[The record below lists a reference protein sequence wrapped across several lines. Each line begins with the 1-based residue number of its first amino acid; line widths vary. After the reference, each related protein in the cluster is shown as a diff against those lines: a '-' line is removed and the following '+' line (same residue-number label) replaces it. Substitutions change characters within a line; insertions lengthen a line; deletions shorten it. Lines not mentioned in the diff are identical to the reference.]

1 MQVTNILM
9 LVMAF
14 GALLGGVDLM
24 LGSRLGYGERFEE
37 AFRLLGPIGLS
48 MAGILCLVPMVS
60 SVLKSTIAP
69 LFAALGLDS
78 GIFGGILAID
88 MGGYQLSMELA
99 ADPEIGVYTGILVS
113 ATFGCTIVFTL
124 PVGLRILE
132 EADRPW
138 FIRGIL
144 WGLAAMPVAMLLGG
158 LLLGL
163 PLGKLLWNS
172 LPVLLISLLLFLGL
186 LRNPNA
192 MAKGFQGFAKLIQAL
207 ATLGLTLGAFQYMTG
222 LEILKGLAPLEEA
235 MQVVCSIGIV
245 MLGSMP
251 LAELLRRLLKVP
263 FAWIG
268 KHTGLNDA
276 STAGILIGMVS
287 AAPALAS
294 IPRMD
299 ARGKTVNGAFAVC
312 GASTFAAH
320 LGFAASTQPEAVP
333 ALLAVKLLGGCLG
346 AAIALFATRTKP

>member
-1 MQVTNILM
+1 MQVTNIIM
-9 LVMAF
+9 LVMAL
-14 GALLGGVDLM
+14 GAVLGGIDLM
-24 LGSRLGYGERFEE
+24 FGNRLGYGERFEE

-60 SVLKSTIAP
+60 SVLKSTVVP
-69 LFAALGLDS
+69 LLTAVGLDP

-99 ADPEIGVYTGILVS
+99 ADPEIGVFSGILVS

-124 PVGLRILE
+124 PVGLQILE
-132 EADRPW
+132 EKDRPS

-144 WGLAAMPVAMLLGG
+144 WGLVSLPAAMVLGG

-163 PLGKLLWNS
+163 PLGTLLWNS

-186 LRNPNA
+186 LRNPTA
-192 MAKGFQGFAKLIQAL
+192 MARGFQGFAKGIQAL
-207 ATLGLTLGAFQYMTG
+207 ATLGLTLGAVRYMTG
-222 LEILKGLAPLEEA
+222 LALLNGLAPLEEA

-251 LAELLRRLLKVP
+251 LAELLRRLLRVP

-276 STAGILIGMVS
+276 STTGILVGMVS

-299 ARGKTVNGAFAVC
+299 DRGKTVNGAFLVC
-312 GASTFAAH
+312 GASCFAAH
-320 LGFAASTQPEAVP
+320 LGFAASTQPETVP
-333 ALLAVKLLGGCLG
+333 ALLAAKLLGGCLG
-346 AAIALFATRTKP
+346 VAIALLATRNKP